1 MTRRRP
7 SPRPSR
13 RPDPVAETRRAGSAD
28 RFDDP
33 YARQR
38 ARQARQRAEHERA
51 SFDPRPPDDED
62 WTIEDEG
69 SDGLRRLTAPTPLGD
84 SLGAFVRR
92 RGWDERLRAS
102 TAAAR
107 WEDIV
112 GPQLAPRCEPIRV
125 AGGCLVVRA
134 ENPTWATQLRYL
146 LPQLQANA
154 AEVLGA
160 GTVRE
165 VRIVIGPLE
174 RGRTTGPDDG

>member
-1 MTRRRP
+1 MSRPRRP
-7 SPRPSR
+7 AR
-13 RPDPVAETRRAGSAD
+13 RPDPVADTRRAGSAD
-28 RFDDP
+28 RFGDP

-38 ARQARQRAEHERA
+38 ARQARRRAEQERT
-51 SFDPRPPDDED
+51 SFDPRPPDDDD

-69 SDGLRRLTAPTPLGD
+69 SDGLRRLAAPTPVGD
-84 SLGAFVRR
+84 TLGAVIRR

-102 TAAAR
+102 TAATR

-112 GPQLAPRCEPIRV
+112 GPQLAARCEPVRV

-154 AEVLGA
+154 AEVLGS
-160 GTVRE
+160 GVVRE

-174 RGRTTGPDDG
+174 GGPSAGAQGG

>member
-1 MTRRRP
+1 VSRHR
-7 SPRPSR
+7 RPSR
-13 RPDPVAETRRAGSAD
+13 RSDPVAETRRAGSAD

-38 ARQARQRAEHERA
+38 ARQSRQRAAKERA
-51 SFDPRPPDDED
+51 TFDPSPPTDDD
-62 WTIEDEG
+62 WTIEDE
-69 SDGLRRLTAPTPLGD
+69 DAAGLRRLAPPTPVGD
-84 SLGAFVRR
+84 TLGAFVRR

-112 GPQLAPRCEPIRV
+112 GPQLAPRCEPVRI

-154 AEVLGA
+154 TEVLGPGA
-160 GTVRE
+160 VRE
-165 VRIVIGPLE
+165 VRIVIGPLDGDRS
-174 RGRTTGPDDG
+174 RGHDDTP